1 MSGSKRNLREKIT
14 LLILFL
20 ISFPFVLVG
29 ALLFIIIYILIAPT
43 EILFYKRS
51 YYYKDLKEK
60 YYLLITFNKNY
71 KKYNKIIKS
80 NSKTINLIYIKNESD
95 LSQLNNKMIKDL
107 NNYIVIN
114 KKYYDK
120 SVELIPKSK
129 LKDCK
134 NSLIRL

>member
-1 MSGSKRNLREKIT
+1 MMSGSKRNLREKIT

-20 ISFPFVLVG
+20 ISLPFVLVG
-29 ALLFIIIYILIAPT
+29 ALLFIIIYLLIAPT

-80 NSKTINLIYIKNESD
+80 NSKTINLIYIKKESD
-95 LSQLNNKMIKDL
+95 LSQLNNKMIKYL

-120 SVELIPKSK
+120 SVISK
-129 LKDCK
+129 TIKKED
-134 NSLIRL
+134 IIIYED